1 MSVYPIAVN
10 SLRIV
15 DVLEVVR
22 ESPTVKTFVFRD
34 RLCGSAAPGQ
44 FVMVWIPGVDEVPM
58 SLSGIGS
65 DGVCSISVGLMGEA
79 TRAIHKLEKE
89 DCFGVRGPF
98 GRGFSFG
105 KRKVM
110 IVGGGTG
117 LAPLSALTDKLVKIN
132 ADVTFLFGAK
142 TRDEL
147 LFYNRIGR
155 VPSREV
161 RVVAATED
169 GSYGFQ
175 GLVTDVAEE
184 MLGKERF
191 DVVYAC
197 GPERMMYK
205 VFLLA
210 ERHRTPIEVSLERLM
225 RCAIGLCGSCVIGK
239 YRVCKDGPVFS
250 GEQLREVK
258 DEFGR
263 FKRDLDGS
271 KISLS
276 PL

>member
-1 MSVYPIAVN
+1 LSVYPIAVN
-10 SLRIV
+10 RLRIV

-22 ESPTVKTFVFRD
+22 ESPSVKTFVFRD
-34 RLCGSAAPGQ
+34 RLCGMATPGQ
-44 FVMVWIPGVDEVPM
+44 FVMIWIPDLDEVPM

-65 DGVCSISVGLMGEA
+65 DNLCSISVGLVGEA
-79 TRAIHKLEKE
+79 TEAIHKLERG

-98 GRGFSFG
+98 GKGFSFE
-105 KRKVM
+105 RQKVM

-117 LAPLSALTDKLVKIN
+117 LAPLAALTDKLVKVN

-142 TRDEL
+142 TREEL
-147 LFYNRIGR
+147 LFYDRIGR
-155 VPSREV
+155 VPLGEV

-169 GSYGFQ
+169 GSYGLQ

-184 MLGKERF
+184 MLDRERS

-197 GPERMMYK
+197 GPEQMMYK
-205 VFLLA
+205 MFLLA
-210 ERHRTPIEVSLERLM
+210 ERHRVPIEVSLERLM

-250 GEQLREVK
+250 GEQLRGVK

-271 KISLS
+271 RISL
-276 PL
+276 

>member
-1 MSVYPIAVN
+1 MSVYLITVN

-22 ESPTVKTFVFRD
+22 ENPNVKTFIFRD
-34 RLCGSAAPGQ
+34 RLCGRAVPGQ
-44 FVMVWIPGVDEVPM
+44 FVMVWVPGVDEVPM

-65 DGVCSISVGLMGEA
+65 DGVCSISVGLVGEA
-79 TRAIHKLEKE
+79 TEAIHKLRKG
-89 DCFGVRGPF
+89 DCLGIRGPF
-98 GRGFSFG
+98 GKGFSFKKG
-105 KRKVM
+105 KVM

-117 LAPLSALTDKLVKIN
+117 LAPLAALTDKLVKTN

-142 TRDEL
+142 TKDEL
-147 LFYNRIGR
+147 LFYDRIGK

-161 RVVAATED
+161 RAVAATED

-175 GLVTDVAEE
+175 GLITDVAEE
-184 MLGKERF
+184 MLEKEKF
-191 DVVYAC
+191 DMIYAC
-197 GPERMMYK
+197 GPEQMMYK
-205 VFLLA
+205 MFLLA
-210 ERHRTPIEVSLERLM
+210 EKHHIPIEVSLERLM

-263 FKRDLDGS
+263 FKRDFDGS
-271 KISLS
+271 KISL
-276 PL
+276 

>member
-10 SLRIV
+10 RLRIV
-15 DVLEVVR
+15 DILDVFR
-22 ESPTVKTFVFRD
+22 ESPSVKTFVFRD
-34 RLCGSAAPGQ
+34 RLCGRAMPGQ
-44 FVMVWIPGVDEVPM
+44 FVMVWVAGVDEVPM

-65 DGVCSISVGLMGEA
+65 GGVCSISVGLVGEA
-79 TRAIHKLEKE
+79 TEAIHKLEKG
-89 DCFGVRGPF
+89 DCFGIRGPF

-105 KRKVM
+105 RRKVM

-117 LAPLSALTDKLVKIN
+117 LAPLAAITDKLVKVN

-142 TRDEL
+142 NKDEL
-147 LFYNRIGR
+147 LFHDRMSK

-161 RVVAATED
+161 RVIAATED

-175 GLVTDVAEE
+175 GLITDMVEE
-184 MLGKERF
+184 VLKRERF
-191 DVVYAC
+191 DMIYTC
-197 GPERMMYK
+197 GPEQMMYK

-210 ERHRTPIEVSLERLM
+210 EKHHAPVEVSLERLM

-250 GEQLREVK
+250 GEQLREVME
-258 DEFGR
+258 EFGR
-263 FKRDLDGS
+263 FKRDFDGS
-271 KISLS
+271 KI
-276 PL
+276 PI